1 MTAEPRTIPD
11 LLYAAFD
18 RWPKPDALKVK
29 RDGAWQDIPTVEF
42 ERRVAALA
50 HAFAAGRTGALTDGL
65 QPGDRVALISEN
77 RPEWTITDLACQT
90 LGLALVPVYPS
101 LPADQVGY
109 ILQNS
114 GAKVAIASSGK
125 HLAKIAASGPSCPA
139 LKRVVVMDPPPSGES
154 GAPSSAPSPSVSPSS
169 GPPSGPRIEGIEGPG
184 PTTGSVGSAR
194 PPLVTPRPTEGG
206 AARGC
211 GGGNV
216 ETFDSL
222 LAAGEEKRRADPK
235 WHRIRAAAVTPEM
248 LATLIYT
255 SGTTGT
261 PKGVMLTHANFVANV
276 TVTCSLVDFSHHE
289 IDLSFLPLSHIL
301 ERMLQYSVLSRG
313 VTIAYAESFEAVAGN
328 LAEVRPMMMAGVPR
342 FFEKLY
348 EKIQGGVAKQ
358 PPGKQKIFHWA
369 VKTGKET
376 VPYRL
381 AGRTLPLWLSLKTA
395 LARALVF
402 GKIHAKTG
410 GRVRFFLSGGAPLSK
425 EIAEFFWAAGF
436 TVLEGYGLTETT
448 PVIAINT
455 FDHCRLGTVGKP
467 LPNLEVQIA
476 EDGEILVKGPSVM
489 QGYYNLPQETSLALD
504 DGWFHTGD
512 IGHLDPDG
520 FLVITD
526 RKKDLLK
533 TSGGKYVA
541 PQPIENRLK
550 ADPLVNMAVVIGNRR
565 KFVSV
570 LIVPAF
576 DRLEAEAKAKGWTFA
591 DHPALCA
598 HPEVQKLYESR
609 VAKANEGLASFE
621 SVKRCA
627 LIPAEFTIEGG
638 ELTPTLKVKRR
649 VVEEKY
655 AKEIDRLYAGEGG
668 GE

>member
-1 MTAEPRTIPD
+1 MPAMTPEPRTISD
-11 LLYAAFD
+11 LIYAAFD
-18 RWPKPDALKVK
+18 RWPKPDALKFK
-29 RDGAWQDIPTVEF
+29 RDGAWQDISTVEF
-42 ERRVAALA
+42 ERRVACLA
-50 HAFAAGRTGALTDGL
+50 HAFTAGHLGALTDGL
-65 QPGDRVALISEN
+65 RPGDRVALISEN

-90 LGLALVPVYPS
+90 LGLALVPIYPS

-114 GAKVAIASSGK
+114 GAKVAIASNAK
-125 HLAKIAASGPSCPA
+125 HLAKIAATGSACPE
-139 LKRVVVMDPPPSGES
+139 LKRVVVMDPAPSGATE
-154 GAPSSAPSPSVSPSS
+154 AP
-169 GPPSGPRIEGIEGPG
+169 
-184 PTTGSVGSAR
+184 TGSAGSAN
-194 PPLVTPRPTEGG
+194 PPLVTPRPTEGE
-206 AARGC
+206 ATRGC
-211 GGGNV
+211 GWGNV

-222 LAAGEEKRRADPK
+222 VVSGEEKRRADPK
-235 WHRIRAAAVTPEM
+235 WHRTRAAAVTPET

-261 PKGVMLTHANFVANV
+261 PKGVMLTHANFVANI
-276 TVTCSLVDFSHHE
+276 TTTCRLIEFSPGE

-301 ERMLQYSVLSRG
+301 ERMLQYSVLSQS
-313 VTIAYAESFEAVAGN
+313 VTIAYAESFEAVGAN

-348 EKIQGGVAKQ
+348 EKVQSGVAKQ
-358 PPGKQKIFHWA
+358 SSLKQWVFRWA
-369 VKTGKET
+369 LATGRET
-376 VPYRL
+376 IPHRL
-381 AGRTLPLWLSLKTA
+381 AGRTLPLWLSIKTA

-402 GKIHAKTG
+402 GKLHAKTG

-455 FDHCRLGTVGKP
+455 FANCRLGTVGKP

-489 QGYYNLPQETSLALD
+489 KGYYKLPDETARCLY
-504 DGWFHTGD
+504 DGWFQTGD
-512 IGHLDPDG
+512 IGHIDPDG

-541 PQPIENRLK
+541 PQPIENKLK

-576 DRLEAEAKAKGWTFA
+576 DRLEAEAKAKGWAFA
-591 DHPALCA
+591 DHASLCA
-598 HPEVQKLYESR
+598 HPEAQKLYESR

-621 SVKRCA
+621 TVKRCV
-627 LIPAEFTIEGG
+627 LIPNEFSIDGG

-655 AKEIDRLYAGEGG
+655 AKEIDQMYAGDGG